1 MKPVRT
7 MLSLDEF
14 GKELRKQSRS
24 NLTRGKK
31 NVSKK
36 LYNSIGYETEQHPNS
51 IEFSFNMLPY
61 GDFVDKGVS
70 GTQQRYNT
78 PFKYTNEP
86 PPFKDL
92 YEWVKARRLNLRD
105 KNGRFAKGGQ
115 KTLTFL
121 IRRKIFTKGM
131 KPTHFYSKPFD
142 RLFKRLP
149 QELIEAYQLDMREF
163 LSFAR
168 KNKRLNQDG

>member
-1 MKPVRT
+1 

-31 NVSKK
+31 NVSRK
-36 LYNSIGYETEQHPNS
+36 LYDSIGYETQEHPNS

-78 PFKYTNEP
+78 PFKFTNKMPPREP
-86 PPFKDL
+86 ILK
-92 YEWVKARRLNLRD
+92 WIKARRLNLRD
-105 KNGRFAKGGQ
+105 DQGRFAKGGQ
-115 KTLTFL
+115 KTLAFL
-121 IRRKIFTKGM
+121 IQRKLFTKGM

-142 RLFKRLP
+142 RLFKRMP
-149 QELIEAYQLDMREF
+149 QELLEAYQFDMRDF
-163 LSFAR
+163 LTFAR
-168 KNKRLNQDG
+168 DNKRLNQDG

>member
-1 MKPVRT
+1 

-31 NVSKK
+31 NVSRK
-36 LYNSIGYETEQHPNS
+36 LYDSIGYETEQHPNS
-51 IEFSFNMLPY
+51 IEFTFNMLPY

-70 GTQQRYNT
+70 GTEKKYNT
-78 PFKYTNEP
+78 PFKYTNKMP
-86 PPFKDL
+86 PRDPILK
-92 YEWVKARRLNLRD
+92 WIKARRLNLRD
-105 KNGRFAKGGQ
+105 EQGRFAKGGQ
-115 KTLTFL
+115 KTLAFL
-121 IRRKIFTKGM
+121 IQRKLFTKGM

-149 QELIEAYQLDMREF
+149 QDLLEAYQLDMRDF

-168 KNKRLNQDG
+168 QNKRLNQDG